1 MLKNPSTAKKTW
13 SKFTAI
19 LEAVIFCLLLSVAIL
34 DGLANLSLNQDS
46 STYMIVAHRILISG
60 RLESLVN
67 STNFDSAP
75 GYSAYVSQPPG
86 YPFLLVPFM
95 AVLRDPMLSALAA
108 QVVFIVL
115 FYLAVYLLALKLKFR
130 PLLRVVAL
138 LLFTFV
144 APFLYVHRRISTE
157 TIFITLSIAA
167 AIVAVGLLTKPNRN
181 RDWVLFGLL
190 VALSSMV
197 RYTGLANLAMIAPV
211 LLKWDTFR
219 AAWRLITHRYTLLG
233 VLVIGGLII
242 TLSWMSELR
251 PGARPGLS
259 PLQVRGILLGVAAMV
274 AGAAGLVLIRVR
286 WLKRAA
292 SSAAES
298 SGRQVSLWPLI
309 TILACLVPTLVW
321 FARNKLFFGGISP
334 ANNLL
339 GSYFGNKLWDPVV
352 YVWNDL
358 LSVGGILRPVL
369 ALFFIFCLILP
380 FLHIQ
385 GLDLAG
391 YRKTSQ
397 IVLLSAAGGHLVL
410 LWFLSLV
417 TKIEP
422 IRWRLFSPILAF
434 AILGMLNG
442 VQHASESIRLRRWN
456 LVVAVT
462 PLVFLLLSGPFS
474 ITDFLHSAGQVNYP
488 VERQLWNEINKID
501 WTHSSS
507 YFYSDFAYGSD
518 GYLHQIFSNKLQ
530 GLLWDQNAVRN
541 PIIIQHIL
549 SDGIN
554 PFLVV
559 TENGPDAV
567 ILDKMVMRGSLSLE
581 KITFQDTGFVLYF
594 LPRE

>member
-1 MLKNPSTAKKTW
+1 L
-13 SKFTAI
+13 SKFTTL

-34 DGLANLSLNQDS
+34 DGMANLSLNQDS
-46 STYMIVAHRILISG
+46 STYIVVAHRILISG
-60 RLESLVN
+60 HLESLVN
-67 STNFDSAP
+67 STNFDFAP

-95 AVLRDPMLSALAA
+95 AVLRDPMLSALTA

-115 FYLAVYLLALKLKFR
+115 FYLAVYLMTLRLKFR

-144 APFLYVHRRISTE
+144 APFLYIHRRISTE

-167 AIVAVGLLTKPNRN
+167 ATIAIGLLTKPNKK
-181 RDWVLFGLL
+181 RDWVLFGVL

-197 RYTGLANLAMIAPV
+197 RYTGLANLAMIAPI

-219 AAWRLITHRYTLLG
+219 AAWRLITHRYTFLG
-233 VLVIGGLII
+233 VLVMGGLII
-242 TLSWMSELR
+242 ALSWLSDLL

-259 PLQVRGILLGVAAMV
+259 HLQVSGILLGAGAMV
-274 AGAAGLVLIRVR
+274 AGAAGLVLIRMHG
-286 WLKRAA
+286 LK
-292 SSAAES
+292 SAHSNPIEI
-298 SGRQVSLWPLI
+298 SGGQVSLLPLI
-309 TILACLVPTLVW
+309 TCLACLVPTLVW
-321 FARNKLFFGGISP
+321 FARNKLLFGGISP

-358 LSVGGILRPVL
+358 LAVNVILRPIL
-369 ALFFIFCLILP
+369 ALLFIFCIGLP
-380 FLHIQ
+380 FLRMESLSDT
-385 GLDLAG
+385 GF
-391 YRKTSQ
+391 RKTSQ
-397 IVLLSAAGGHLVL
+397 IVLLWGAGSHLVL

-422 IRWRLFSPILAF
+422 IRWRLFFPILAF

-442 VQHASESIRLRRWN
+442 VQHASESIKLRKWN
-456 LVVAVT
+456 LVVALM
-462 PLVFLLLSGPFS
+462 PLVFLSLSGPFS

-488 VERQLWNEINKID
+488 VERQLWTEINQIE
-501 WTHSSS
+501 WTRSSS
-507 YFYSDFAYGSD
+507 YFYSDYAYGSD

-541 PIIIQHIL
+541 PKIIQHIL

-559 TENGPDAV
+559 TENGADAS
-567 ILDKMVMRGSLSLE
+567 ILDKMVMRGTLSLE
-581 KITFQDTGFVLYF
+581 KITFQDTGFVLYY
-594 LPRE
+594 LPRK